1 MVVYTLQNIDLT
13 DTLDENKIGNLENIQ
28 KLFRDVFEQKWNED
42 FIYDAINQRTVKYSE
57 FFSEVISCQ
66 KELKS
71 KDLKSG
77 NIICTLLDN
86 SIEFVKIYFVALFS
100 NITIVPIDPEKGRS
114 EIKEIIN
121 DVKPK
126 LVIYDNFDC
135 EFLGEK
141 IQINEINQQ
150 VFQESKDNLILINNL
165 DIEQDFLIT
174 FTSGST
180 GKPKGVVH
188 SLKNLILSALS
199 FNEKFNFNSKN
210 IFLHNLPM
218 SYMAGILNLIF
229 LPFISESKIVI
240 DHRFSLKSAMDFWK
254 IPEEFSVNTFW
265 FTPTIIGL
273 LLKFDRSNKG
283 VEFAQNKSIIG
294 CVGTSPLNP
303 TIKDEFE
310 NKYKI
315 KLYESYGLSETL
327 FVTTNSP
334 NLKNHGVGKLLK
346 NTKID
351 LKEKEIRIK
360 VPWMFKR
367 YHDSQINEDLT
378 DGYFLSGD
386 LGEILE
392 ENILVIS
399 GRKKDLIIKGGINLS
414 PKKLEDFI
422 IDRKIFQECVVL
434 GFPDKVLGEKT
445 VCFIISVE
453 NNDDLKKQLNK
464 KIIDELGKDYH
475 IDEFIELVEIPKT
488 VNGKINKPQI
498 RELYHKRDK

>member
-1 MVVYTLQNIDLT
+1 MHTLQNIDLT
-13 DTLDENKIGNLENIQ
+13 DTLDRNKIDNLENIQ
-28 KLFRDVFEQKWNED
+28 NLVRDVFEQKWDED
-42 FIYDAINQRTVKYSE
+42 FIYDAINQRTIKYSE
-57 FFSEVISCQ
+57 FFSEVVLFQ
-66 KELKS
+66 NELES
-71 KDLKSG
+71 RDIKSG
-77 NIICTLLDN
+77 DIICILLNN
-86 SIEFVKIYFVALFS
+86 SIEFVKIFFVGLIS
-100 NITIVPIDPEKGRS
+100 NFTIVPIDPEKGRS

-126 LVIYDNFDC
+126 LVIYDNFDY

-141 IQINEINQQ
+141 IQINEMNQQ
-150 VFQESKDNLILINNL
+150 VFQESKDNLLLINNL
-165 DIEQDFLIT
+165 DFEKDFLIT

-188 SLKNLILSALS
+188 SLKNLMLSALS

-229 LPFISESKIVI
+229 LPFISGSKIVI

-283 VEFAQNKSIIG
+283 VEFVQNKSIIG
-294 CVGTSPLNP
+294 CVGTSALNP

-334 NLKNHGVGKLLK
+334 NLKNQGVGKLLK

-351 LKEKEIRIK
+351 FIEKEIMIK

-367 YHDSQINEDLT
+367 YHDLHENKNLIDE
-378 DGYFLSGD
+378 YFLSGD
-386 LGEILE
+386 LGEISK
-392 ENILVIS
+392 ENILLIS
-399 GRKKDLIIKGGINLS
+399 GRKKDLIIKGGINIS

-422 IDRKIFQECVVL
+422 TNKKIFQECVVL

-445 VCFIISVE
+445 VCFILSLE
-453 NNDDLKKQLNK
+453 NNEDVKKQLNK
-464 KIIDELGKDYH
+464 KIIEELGKDYH

>member
-1 MVVYTLQNIDLT
+1 MYTLQNIDLT
-13 DTLDENKIGNLENIQ
+13 DMLDENKIDNLENIQ
-28 KLFRDVFEQKWNED
+28 NLIRDIFDQKWNED
-42 FIYDAINQRTVKYSE
+42 FIYDTINQRTVKYSE
-57 FFSEVISCQ
+57 FFSEIVAYQ
-66 KELKS
+66 KKLENKNIN
-71 KDLKSG
+71 SG
-77 NIICTLLDN
+77 DILCILLNN
-86 SIEFVKIYFVALFS
+86 SIEFVKIFFVGLIS
-100 NITIVPIDPEKGRS
+100 NFTIVPIDPEKGRS

-126 LVIYDNFDC
+126 LVIYDDFDY

-150 VFQESKDNLILINNL
+150 VFQESKHKLSLINNL
-165 DIEQDFLIT
+165 DIEKDFLIT

-229 LPFISESKIVI
+229 LPFISGSKIVI
-240 DHRFSLKSAMDFWK
+240 DHRFSLKSAMNFWK

-273 LLKFDRSNKG
+273 LLKFDRSNNG

-294 CVGTSPLNP
+294 CVGTSALNP

-334 NLKNHGVGKLLK
+334 NLKNQGVGELLK

-351 LKEKEIRIK
+351 FIEKEIIIK

-367 YHDSQINEDLT
+367 YHDLHKNENLT
-378 DGYFLSGD
+378 DEYFISGD
-386 LGEILE
+386 LGEISK
-392 ENILVIS
+392 ENILIIS
-399 GRKKDLIIKGGINLS
+399 GRKKDLIIKGGINIS

-422 IDRKIFQECVVL
+422 IDRKILKECVVL
-434 GFPDKVLGEKT
+434 GFPDKILGEKT
-445 VCFIISVE
+445 VCFILAEESDE
-453 NNDDLKKQLNK
+453 NLKKQLNK
-464 KIIDELGKDYH
+464 KIIEELGKDYH
-475 IDEFIELVEIPKT
+475 IDEFVELAEIPKT

-498 RELYHKRDK
+498 KEFHLKSNK

>member
-1 MVVYTLQNIDLT
+1 MYTRQNIDLT
-13 DTLDENKIGNLENIQ
+13 DMLDENKTDNLENIQ
-28 KLFRDVFEQKWNED
+28 NLIRDVFDQKWNED
-42 FIYDAINQRTVKYSE
+42 FIYDAINQKTVKYSE
-57 FFSEVISCQ
+57 FFSEIVAYQ
-66 KELKS
+66 KKLKN
-71 KDLKSG
+71 KNINSG
-77 NIICTLLDN
+77 DTLCILLNN
-86 SIEFVKIYFVALFS
+86 SIEFVKMYFVGLIS
-100 NITIVPIDPEKGRS
+100 NFTIVPIDPEKGRS

-126 LVIYDNFDC
+126 LVIYDDLDYK
-135 EFLGEK
+135 FLGEK

-150 VFQESKDNLILINNL
+150 VLQESKDNLSLINNL

-294 CVGTSPLNP
+294 CVGTSALNP

-334 NLKNHGVGKLLK
+334 NLNNHGVGELLK
-346 NTKID
+346 NTKINFI
-351 LKEKEIRIK
+351 EKEIIIK

-367 YHDSQINEDLT
+367 YHGLYKNENLT
-378 DGYFLSGD
+378 DGFFISGD
-386 LGEILE
+386 LGEISK
-392 ENILVIS
+392 ENILIIS
-399 GRKKDLIIKGGINLS
+399 GRKKDLIIKGGINIS

-422 IDRKIFQECVVL
+422 IDKKIFQECVVL

-445 VCFIISVE
+445 VCFILSIE
-453 NNDDLKKQLNK
+453 NNDNVKKKLNK

-475 IDEFIELVEIPKT
+475 IDEFMELVEIPKT